1 MCDCYFATQLLEPI
15 CETKHGTGKVLD
27 FHKNYEEN
35 GGRKKEKEKKSRKK
49 RAFFFIAA
57 TTRIMYGHIGCFA
70 WLLAAT
76 EAAHC
81 CCFLHLIQVPPA
93 FQTEDQDL

>member
-1 MCDCYFATQLLEPI
+1 M
-15 CETKHGTGKVLD
+15 KKMG
-27 FHKNYEEN
+27 EERK
-35 GGRKKEKEKKSRKK
+35 RKKEKKQEK

-81 CCFLHLIQVPPA
+81 CCFLHLIQASIPN
-93 FQTEDQDL
+93 